1 MTVKLVGSTSGSVSL
16 QAPASTSGGAH
27 RVLTLPDV
35 NGTVATTTTAGK
47 ILQVVSVSK
56 GDLQSWTGT
65 AETEI
70 TNLAPTIT
78 PSSASNKILVIGQL
92 YTSNDVSSITAYNT
106 VKRSINSG
114 SFSIIG
120 NHATSNDSSSTN
132 AHGHGGTFY
141 GTWNLMNT
149 SMHYLDSPNTTN
161 SIVYKWF
168 YVNENSGATTYVN
181 RTGRNNTVYHPKVI
195 SVLTLFEV
203 AA

>member
-16 QAPASTSGGAH
+16 QAPASTTGGAH

-47 ILQVVSVSK
+47 ILQVVSAAK
-56 GDLQSWTGT
+56 GDIQSWNGT
-65 AETEI
+65 SETEI

-92 YTSNDVSSITAYNT
+92 YSSSTVATVTAFNV

-114 SFSIIG
+114 TFTTIG
-120 NHATSNDSSSTN
+120 NHAGTSDSASTL
-132 AHGHGGTFY
+132 AHGHGGNFN
-141 GTWNLMNT
+141 GTWNLMNS
-149 SMHYLDSPNTTN
+149 SMHYLDSPNTTQ

-168 YVNENSGATTYVN
+168 FRSEISGTTYIN
-181 RTGRNNTVYHPKVI
+181 RTGRHNTVYHPATI
-195 SVLTLFEV
+195 SRLTLFEV

>member
-16 QAPASTSGGAH
+16 QAPASTTGGAH

-47 ILQVVSVSK
+47 ILQVVSAAK
-56 GDLQSWTGT
+56 GDIQSWNGT
-65 AETEI
+65 SETEI

-92 YTSNDVSSITAYNT
+92 YSSSTVATVTAFNV

-114 SFSIIG
+114 TFTTIG
-120 NHATSNDSSSTN
+120 NHAGTSDSASTL
-132 AHGHGGTFY
+132 AHGHGGNFN
-141 GTWNLMNT
+141 GTWNLMNS
-149 SMHYLDSPNTTN
+149 SMHYLDSPNTTQ

-168 YVNENSGATTYVN
+168 FRSEISGTTYIN
-181 RTGRNNTVYHPKVI
+181 RTGRHNTVYHPARI
-195 SVLTLFEV
+195 SCLTLFEV

>member
-16 QAPASTSGGAH
+16 QAPASTTGGAH

-47 ILQVVSVSK
+47 ILQVVSAAK
-56 GDLQSWTGT
+56 GDIQSWNGT
-65 AETEI
+65 SETEI

-92 YTSNDVSSITAYNT
+92 YSSSTVATVTAFNV

-114 SFSIIG
+114 TFTTIG
-120 NHATSNDSSSTN
+120 NHAGTSDSASTL
-132 AHGHGGTFY
+132 AHGHGGNFN
-141 GTWNLMNT
+141 GTCNLMNS
-149 SMHYLDSPNTTN
+149 SMHYLDSPNTTQ

-168 YVNENSGATTYVN
+168 FRSEISGTTYIN
-181 RTGRNNTVYHPKVI
+181 RTGRHNTVYHPATI
-195 SVLTLFEV
+195 SCLTLFEV

>member
-16 QAPASTSGGAH
+16 QAPASTTGGAH

-47 ILQVVSVSK
+47 ILQVVSAAK
-56 GDLQSWTGT
+56 GDIQSWNGT
-65 AETEI
+65 SETEI

-92 YTSNDVSSITAYNT
+92 YSSSTVATDTAFNV

-114 SFSIIG
+114 TFTTIG
-120 NHATSNDSSSTN
+120 NHAGTSDSASTL
-132 AHGHGGTFY
+132 AHGHGGNFN
-141 GTWNLMNT
+141 GTWNLMNS
-149 SMHYLDSPNTTN
+149 SMHYLDSPNTTQ

-168 YVNENSGATTYVN
+168 FRSEISGTTYIN
-181 RTGRNNTVYHPKVI
+181 RTGRHNTVYHPATI
-195 SVLTLFEV
+195 SCLTLFEV

>member
-16 QAPASTSGGAH
+16 QAPASTTGGAH

-47 ILQVVSVSK
+47 ILQVVSAAK
-56 GDLQSWTGT
+56 GDIQSWNGT
-65 AETEI
+65 SETEI

-92 YTSNDVSSITAYNT
+92 YSSSTVATVTAFNV

-114 SFSIIG
+114 TFTTIG
-120 NHATSNDSSSTN
+120 NHAGTSDSASTLAN
-132 AHGHGGTFY
+132 GHGGNFN
-141 GTWNLMNT
+141 GTWNLMNS
-149 SMHYLDSPNTTN
+149 SMHYLDSPNTTQ

-168 YVNENSGATTYVN
+168 FRSEISGTTYIN
-181 RTGRNNTVYHPKVI
+181 RTGRHNTVYHPATI
-195 SVLTLFEV
+195 SCLTLFEV

>member
-16 QAPASTSGGAH
+16 QAPASTTGGAH
-27 RVLTLPDV
+27 RGLTLPDV

-47 ILQVVSVSK
+47 ILQVVSAAK
-56 GDLQSWTGT
+56 GDIQSWNGT
-65 AETEI
+65 SETEI

-92 YTSNDVSSITAYNT
+92 YSSSTVATVTAFNV

-114 SFSIIG
+114 TFTTIG
-120 NHATSNDSSSTN
+120 NHAGTSDSASTL
-132 AHGHGGTFY
+132 AHGHGGNFN
-141 GTWNLMNT
+141 GTWNLMNS
-149 SMHYLDSPNTTN
+149 SMHYLDSPNTTQ

-168 YVNENSGATTYVN
+168 FRSEISGTTYIN
-181 RTGRNNTVYHPKVI
+181 RTGRHNTVYHPATI
-195 SVLTLFEV
+195 SCLTLFEV

>member
-16 QAPASTSGGAH
+16 QAPASTTGGAH

-47 ILQVVSVSK
+47 ILQVVSAAK
-56 GDLQSWTGT
+56 GDIQSWNGT
-65 AETEI
+65 SETEI

-92 YTSNDVSSITAYNT
+92 YSSSTVATVTAFNV

-114 SFSIIG
+114 TFTTIG
-120 NHATSNDSSSTN
+120 NHAGTSDSASFSSV
-132 AHGHGGTFY
+132 HGGNFN
-141 GTWNLMNT
+141 GTWNLMNS
-149 SMHYLDSPNTTN
+149 SMHFLDSPNTTQ

-168 YVNENSGATTYVN
+168 FRSEISGTTYIN
-181 RTGRNNTVYHPKVI
+181 RTGRHNTVYHPATI
-195 SVLTLFEV
+195 SCLTLFEV

>member
-16 QAPASTSGGAH
+16 QAPASTTGGAH

-47 ILQVVSVSK
+47 ILQVVSAAK
-56 GDLQSWTGT
+56 GDIQSWNGT
-65 AETEI
+65 SETEI

-92 YTSNDVSSITAYNT
+92 YSSSTVATVTAFNV

-114 SFSIIG
+114 TFTTIG
-120 NHATSNDSSSTN
+120 NHAGTSDSASTL
-132 AHGHGGTFY
+132 AHGHGGNFN
-141 GTWNLMNT
+141 GTWNLMNS
-149 SMHYLDSPNTTN
+149 SMHYLDSPNTTQ
-161 SIVYKWF
+161 SIGYKWF
-168 YVNENSGATTYVN
+168 FRSEISGTTYIN
-181 RTGRNNTVYHPKVI
+181 RTGRHNTVYHPATI
-195 SVLTLFEV
+195 SCLTLFEV

>member
-16 QAPASTSGGAH
+16 QAPASTTGGAH

-47 ILQVVSVSK
+47 ILQVVSAAK
-56 GDLQSWTGT
+56 GDIQSWNGT
-65 AETEI
+65 SETEI

-92 YTSNDVSSITAYNT
+92 YSSSTVATVTAFNV

-114 SFSIIG
+114 TFTTIG
-120 NHATSNDSSSTN
+120 NHAGTSDSASTL
-132 AHGHGGTFY
+132 AHGHGGNFN
-141 GTWNLMNT
+141 GTWNLMNS
-149 SMHYLDSPNTTN
+149 SMHYLDSPNTTQ

-168 YVNENSGATTYVN
+168 FRSEISGTTYIN
-181 RTGRNNTVYHPKVI
+181 RTGRHNTVYHPATI
-195 SVLTLFEV
+195 SCLTLFEV

>member
-16 QAPASTSGGAH
+16 QAPASTTGGAH

-35 NGTVATTTTAGK
+35 NVTVATTTTAGK
-47 ILQVVSVSK
+47 ILQVVSAAK
-56 GDLQSWTGT
+56 GDIQSWNGT
-65 AETEI
+65 SETEI

-92 YTSNDVSSITAYNT
+92 YSSSTVATVTAFNV

-114 SFSIIG
+114 TFTTIG
-120 NHATSNDSSSTN
+120 NHAGTSDSASTL
-132 AHGHGGTFY
+132 AHGHGGNFN
-141 GTWNLMNT
+141 GTWNLMNS
-149 SMHYLDSPNTTN
+149 SMHYLDSPNTTQ

-168 YVNENSGATTYVN
+168 FRSEISGTTYIN
-181 RTGRNNTVYHPKVI
+181 RTGRHNTVYHPATI
-195 SVLTLFEV
+195 SCLTLFEV

>member
-16 QAPASTSGGAH
+16 QAPASTTGGAH

-47 ILQVVSVSK
+47 ILQVVSAAK
-56 GDLQSWTGT
+56 GDIQSWNGT
-65 AETEI
+65 SETEI

-78 PSSASNKILVIGQL
+78 PSSASNKIPVIGQL
-92 YTSNDVSSITAYNT
+92 YSSSTVATVTAFNV

-114 SFSIIG
+114 TFTTIG
-120 NHATSNDSSSTN
+120 NHAGTSDSASTL
-132 AHGHGGTFY
+132 AHGHGGNFN
-141 GTWNLMNT
+141 GTWNLMNS
-149 SMHYLDSPNTTN
+149 SMHYLDSPNTTQ

-168 YVNENSGATTYVN
+168 FRSEISGTTYIN
-181 RTGRNNTVYHPKVI
+181 RTGRHNTVYHPATI
-195 SVLTLFEV
+195 SCLTLFEV

>member
-16 QAPASTSGGAH
+16 QAPASTTGGAQ

-47 ILQVVSVSK
+47 ILQVVSAAK
-56 GDLQSWTGT
+56 GDIQSWNGT
-65 AETEI
+65 SETEI

-92 YTSNDVSSITAYNT
+92 YSSSTVATVTAFNV

-114 SFSIIG
+114 TFTTIG
-120 NHATSNDSSSTN
+120 NHAGTSDSASTL
-132 AHGHGGTFY
+132 AHGHGGNFN
-141 GTWNLMNT
+141 GTWNLMNS
-149 SMHYLDSPNTTN
+149 SMHYLDSPNTTQ

-168 YVNENSGATTYVN
+168 FRSEISGTTYIN
-181 RTGRNNTVYHPKVI
+181 RTGRHNTVYHPATI
-195 SVLTLFEV
+195 SCLTLFEV